1 MIHTSD
7 EAIIRLLLEKKGE
20 EKHSFQ
26 LHPAQQITSVTCRTV
41 TDFLISQHRLAF
53 KPQEWDPLDQSK
65 KSRPVL
71 CVRRTHIGACLFLLV
86 LLALTLSQAQ
96 NTPNLRKLVYK
107 VAPKYPREL
116 KQNAIGGIVRLS
128 ISISPNGSVGKISPI
143 GGNPILVDAA
153 TLAVRQW
160 KYVPSDRPTTTEI
173 QLDFIPSQ
181 Q

>member
-1 MIHTSD
+1 
-7 EAIIRLLLEKKGE
+7 
-20 EKHSFQ
+20 
-26 LHPAQQITSVTCRTV
+26 
-41 TDFLISQHRLAF
+41 
-53 KPQEWDPLDQSK
+53 LDQTK
-65 KSRPVL
+65 KSWPVL
-71 CVRRTHIGACLFLLV
+71 RVRQTVAGLCLVVMV
-86 LLALTLSQAQ
+86 LLTTTFAPAQ
-96 NTPNLRKLVYK
+96 NTPSLRKLVYK

-116 KQNAIGGIVRLS
+116 RQNAIGGIVRLS

-160 KYVPSDRPTTTEI
+160 KYVPAEHPTTTEV

>member
-1 MIHTSD
+1 MDQVKKSWPVV
-7 EAIIRLLLEKKGE
+7 RLRQTVAGLCLVMAPLTTT
-20 EKHSFQ
+20 FA
-26 LHPAQQITSVTCRTV
+26 PAQNNPT
-41 TDFLISQHRLAF
+41 
-53 KPQEWDPLDQSK
+53 
-65 KSRPVL
+65 
-71 CVRRTHIGACLFLLV
+71 
-86 LLALTLSQAQ
+86 
-96 NTPNLRKLVYK
+96 LRKLVYK

-116 KQNAIGGIVRLS
+116 RQNAIGGVVRLS

-160 KYVPSDRPTTTEI
+160 KYVPAERPTTTEV

>member
-1 MIHTSD
+1 MAPFTTTF
-7 EAIIRLLLEKKGE
+7 A
-20 EKHSFQ
+20 
-26 LHPAQQITSVTCRTV
+26 PAQNNPT
-41 TDFLISQHRLAF
+41 
-53 KPQEWDPLDQSK
+53 
-65 KSRPVL
+65 
-71 CVRRTHIGACLFLLV
+71 
-86 LLALTLSQAQ
+86 
-96 NTPNLRKLVYK
+96 LRKLVYK

-116 KQNAIGGIVRLS
+116 KQNAIGGVVRLS

-160 KYVPSDRPTTTEI
+160 KYVPAERPTTTEV